1 MTGDN
6 LVLPPG
12 FRFHP
17 TDEELV
23 MHYLIKKCASQ
34 TISVPIIAEIDLYKF
49 DPWQLPG
56 EFQLFRSCF
65 WFRFYHVKFEIRVFR
80 CSVCVFKIEYEFK
93 DFYHNKFQI
102 LWFRF
107 KLISSMVVIWNFN
120 HGNSRSQVLLIQ
132 IGGFFLRK
140 FYDYV
145 SKMKFVQNSILFYIT
160 LKRTVKF
167 YESLSELDYAI
178 VI

>member
-1 MTGDN
+1 
-6 LVLPPG
+6 
-12 FRFHP
+12 
-17 TDEELV
+17 
-23 MHYLIKKCASQ
+23 
-34 TISVPIIAEIDLYKF
+34 
-49 DPWQLPG
+49 
-56 EFQLFRSCF
+56 
-65 WFRFYHVKFEIRVFR
+65 
-80 CSVCVFKIEYEFK
+80 
-93 DFYHNKFQI
+93 
-102 LWFRF
+102 
-107 KLISSMVVIWNFN
+107 MVVIWNFN